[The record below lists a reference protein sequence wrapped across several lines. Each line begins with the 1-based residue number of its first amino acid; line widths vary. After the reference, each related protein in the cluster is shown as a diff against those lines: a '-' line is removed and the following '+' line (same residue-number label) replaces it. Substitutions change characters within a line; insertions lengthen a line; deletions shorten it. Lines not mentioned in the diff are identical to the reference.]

1 METDK
6 NVFLVEA
13 LELLREA
20 DDFLTDGD
28 SVERIED
35 EGSPDVA
42 AWASRVRALLAQ
54 VEMPQEEKTD

>member
-1 METDK
+1 MEQSEMLRT
-6 NVFLVEA
+6 A

>member
-1 METDK
+1 MEQSEMLRT
-6 NVFLVEA
+6 A

-35 EGSPDVA
+35 EGSPDMA